1 MLLFAFVVGFY
12 IFELCF
18 GVGFVP
24 DACVVDFANKSL
36 PLLVICHFYWLKD

>member
-1 MLLFAFVVGFY
+1 MGFY
-12 IFELCF
+12 VLHLRL
-18 GVGFVP
+18 GVGFVS